1 MFVTRSGP
9 ASHGGAT
16 FLLTVLTGL
25 DSDQACCKQVT
36 TRGCDLLFF
45 LQERA
50 GEITAPP
57 SWQILTPDKLALED
71 WESKEGFHL
80 KCAAKGGSPACWH
93 A

>member
-1 MFVTRSGP
+1 MV
-9 ASHGGAT
+9 
-16 FLLTVLTGL
+16 
-25 DSDQACCKQVT
+25 
-36 TRGCDLLFF
+36 F